1 MQITER
7 TIAGIVALSVG
18 VTGLVLANIL
28 LSMMIGEINRRRL
41 DDDQVSYFGFT
52 FPKMQRIF
60 AEYRSSYPSGRL
72 NLYALLAFAV
82 AVAGLVIT
90 AVCIG
95 IIG

>member
-7 TIAGIVALSVG
+7 AITGIVALLVA
-18 VTGLVLANIL
+18 VTGAVLANIVL
-28 LSMMIGEINRRRL
+28 LMMVGEINRRRSEG
-41 DDDQVSYFGFT
+41 DEVSYFGFT

-60 AEYRSSYPSGRL
+60 AEYRSLYPSGRL

-82 AVAGLVIT
+82 AMAGLVIT
-90 AVCIG
+90 GVCIG